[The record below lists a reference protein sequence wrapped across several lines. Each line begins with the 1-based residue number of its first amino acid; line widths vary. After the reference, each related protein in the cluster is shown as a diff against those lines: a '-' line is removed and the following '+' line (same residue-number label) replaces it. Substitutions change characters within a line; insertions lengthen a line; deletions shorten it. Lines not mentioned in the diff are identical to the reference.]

1 MKVVDFHL
9 LRHKRVLGRG
19 GRFCYCLG
27 ALWLFVFNDGALCWG
42 FPHFLPLIV
51 LIPRGEGGAT
61 GSGLGGLDGPSKAAD
76 DFPNS
81 SRMSSDWKQ
90 ARARCVVS
98 IRRERERQIPTR
110 AQGIR
115 SSIPDIAHARTS
127 ARVARQGRDILEQI
141 GPLKKNK

>member
-9 LRHKRVLGRG
+9 LRHKRVLGRE
-19 GRFCYCLG
+19 GRFWYCLG

-51 LIPRGEGGAT
+51 LIPQGAGGT
-61 GSGLGGLDGPSKAAD
+61 GSGLGGLHGTSKAAD

-98 IRRERERQIPTR
+98 IRRERERQIPTKS
-110 AQGIR
+110 QGIH
-115 SSIPDIAHARTS
+115 SSIPDITHARPH
-127 ARVARQGRDILEQI
+127 ALPVKDKIF
-141 GPLKKNK
+141 